1 MTVLLIKIL
10 GPVALLCVSVR
21 KRWSKL
27 RDKNTRWRALGAVAL
42 SAVVYAAAAVGLAV
56 DHLSQGEALA
66 TSKASLAVQE
76 KAVQDADRAQQAA
89 EERAAEARKDA
100 EDARAQLSRI
110 EGQNREIME
119 IVRVRYPDATDEEAL
134 ELIAD
139 EFRRL
144 EGRAT
149 EFEDELDGLRKYG
162 GVAELDPN
170 GTRGLAGPGSGL
182 RENSPLISAMEE
194 IWEERDGQLYPRCDT
209 SAIDKLL
216 AVTIEHPE
224 FPFAH
229 YALSVCAFHVGDDSW
244 RRHAEDAVEIFR
256 HTTQIERHKPQHDQ
270 AFQVLQDR
278 LAGAPPGR

>member
-1 MTVLLIKIL
+1 
-10 GPVALLCVSVR
+10 
-21 KRWSKL
+21 
-27 RDKNTRWRALGAVAL
+27 
-42 SAVVYAAAAVGLAV
+42 
-56 DHLSQGEALA
+56 
-66 TSKASLAVQE
+66 
-76 KAVQDADRAQQAA
+76 
-89 EERAAEARKDA
+89 
-100 EDARAQLSRI
+100 
-110 EGQNREIME
+110 
-119 IVRVRYPDATDEEAL
+119 
-134 ELIAD
+134 
-139 EFRRL
+139 
-144 EGRAT
+144 
-149 EFEDELDGLRKYG
+149 
-162 GVAELDPN
+162 
-170 GTRGLAGPGSGL
+170 
-182 RENSPLISAMEE
+182 MEE